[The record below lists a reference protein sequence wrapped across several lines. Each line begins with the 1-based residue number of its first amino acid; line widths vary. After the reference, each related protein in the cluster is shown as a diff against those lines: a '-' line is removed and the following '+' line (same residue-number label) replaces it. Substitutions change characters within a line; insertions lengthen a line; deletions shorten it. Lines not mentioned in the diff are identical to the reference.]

1 MAKYKVLSTKKL
13 EPALVEAAQREN
25 MVITEQEFI
34 SVRPIETKE
43 KAKEILDIISSGK
56 AGYVVFTSANAV
68 TPFEKYFHQQDTF
81 YVVDWK
87 IFCLAGATRDAIMH
101 SHLIEKNIVDTAAS
115 AAALAEKIIAH
126 HIPEIVFFC
135 GDKRRD
141 ELPAALRKAGITVHE
156 VVVYE
161 TIDTPE
167 ITTDDMDGILFFSPS
182 AVRSFFSVNQLKPH
196 TVCFAIGQT
205 TADAIADVTDNK
217 IIISEAPSQEM
228 ILAAVQ
234 FYFKNINCYE

>member
-13 EPALVEAAQREN
+13 EPSLVEAVEQQDIA
-25 MVITEQEFI
+25 ITEQEFI
-34 SVRPIETKE
+34 SIRPIWTKE
-43 KAKEILDIISSGK
+43 KAKEVLDAINSVKNI
-56 AGYVVFTSANAV
+56 YVAFTSANAV
-68 TPFEKYFHQQDTF
+68 FPFEKYFHQYDTY
-81 YVVDWK
+81 YVVNWK
-87 IFCLAGATRDAIMH
+87 IFCLSGATKDAIML
-101 SHLIEKNIVDTAAS
+101 SPFIEKNIVDTATDATR
-115 AAALAEKIIAH
+115 LAEKIIAH
-126 HIPEIVFFC
+126 RIPEIVFFC

-141 ELPAALRKAGITVHE
+141 ELPAALRNAGITVHE

-161 TIDTPE
+161 TIDTPV
-167 ITTDDMDGILFFSPS
+167 TTEDDMDGILFFSPS

-228 ILAAVQ
+228 MLASVQ